1 MEEMHELMEMI
12 VRKAWNRRQ
21 TMRQMQ
27 KRRELMRKER
37 RKTQW
42 WSEDG
47 HNPEH

>member
-27 KRRELMRKER
+27 KRRELMRKES
-37 RKTQW
+37 RKTQLW
-42 WSEDG
+42 REDG
-47 HNPEH
+47 HNPDH